1 MAFRKSPIDE
11 SRRPMLP
18 VDQDVEH
25 AHDLPD
31 QVASIHS
38 LRRPEYPFEQ
48 CLPEK
53 AYDTYNSTTS
63 LSSSR
68 KRRHHMKGQGWVF
81 WMWLR
86 WGVVVGLQTIIV
98 LLLWLRPKVVH
109 DRETQAVLKGKSVET
124 GDDINGLY
132 RTCVPLFLNFIFVP
146 LPNKRVAN
154 LWFDTNMIV
163 SHTYTYLKPD
173 LDRFIPNMTSNE
185 NRMEI
190 RKNWDLLMPR
200 E

>member
-31 QVASIHS
+31 HDSDATEVDSIHS
-38 LRRPEYPFEQ
+38 LQRPEYPFEQ

-53 AYDTYNSTTS
+53 AYDTYSSTTS

-68 KRRHHMKGQGWVF
+68 KRHHYMKGQGWVF

-98 LLLWLRPKVVH
+98 LLLWLRPEVVH

-132 RTCVPLFLNFIFVP
+132 RTCAPLFFKFYFCSS
-146 LPNKRVAN
+146 A
-154 LWFDTNMIV
+154 
-163 SHTYTYLKPD
+163 
-173 LDRFIPNMTSNE
+173 
-185 NRMEI
+185 
-190 RKNWDLLMPR
+190 
-200 E
+200 